1 MEKLRIGVVGAGNI
15 AVYAH
20 LPAYKQCSNCIPVA
34 ICDIDIEKAKS
45 AAEAFNIPAYYSS
58 VDEML
63 ENYKLIE
70 EMDSALVAENSL
82 SREFIGG
89 SSYASH

>member
-1 MEKLRIGVVGAGNI
+1 
-15 AVYAH
+15 
-20 LPAYKQCSNCIPVA
+20 
-34 ICDIDIEKAKS
+34 
-45 AAEAFNIPAYYSS
+45 
-58 VDEML
+58 ML

-89 SSYASH
+89 SSYTSY

>member
-1 MEKLRIGVVGAGNI
+1 M
-15 AVYAH
+15 
-20 LPAYKQCSNCIPVA
+20 
-34 ICDIDIEKAKS
+34 
-45 AAEAFNIPAYYSS
+45 
-58 VDEML
+58 DEML

-70 EMDSALVAENSL
+70 EMDCAVVAENSL